1 MDELQFLNEKDME
14 YFEELE
20 EQGEAIILRLDPDQL
35 IALDLS
41 TLFNGGSDKT
51 AAAAADHAADK
62 TADNTV
68 GNTVDN
74 GADRAMDLESLK
86 KWLTEH
92 GAELKEKAK
101 ENKAAAQE
109 NRQIEAT
116 LNGEPYE
123 EAEPDHTVGVHAI
136 PNNRNRAKQTLVAR
150 LQEVRLDEE
159 QSEIIN
165 EAILAGL
172 DEKQL
177 LIMLMDGMTAKKM
190 RKMYEIF
197 LSLKE
202 EQ

>member
-41 TLFNGGSDKT
+41 TLFDRNSDKT
-51 AAAAADHAADK
+51 ADAATNHAADK
-62 TADNTV
+62 TADNTAD
-68 GNTVDN
+68 NTVNN

-92 GAELKEKAK
+92 GTELKEKVK
-101 ENKAAAQE
+101 ENKAVAQE
-109 NRQIEAT
+109 NQQIEAT
-116 LNGEPYE
+116 LNGEAYE
-123 EAEPDHTVGVHAI
+123 DDEPEQTAGIFAI
-136 PNNRNRAKQTLVAR
+136 TDNHNRAKQTLVSR
-150 LQEVRLDEE
+150 LQEVRLNEE
-159 QSEIIN
+159 QSDIIN

-177 LIMLMDGMTAKKM
+177 LVMLMDGMTADKM

-197 LSLKE
+197 VSMRDS
-202 EQ
+202 

>member
-35 IALDLS
+35 IALDIS
-41 TLFNGGSDKT
+41 TLFDRGSDKT
-51 AAAAADHAADK
+51 AGDAADHASNDAVNHDADHE
-62 TADNTV
+62 TDH
-68 GNTVDN
+68 
-74 GADRAMDLESLK
+74 AMDLDSLK

-92 GAELKEKAK
+92 GAELKEKVK
-101 ENKAAAQE
+101 ENKAVAQE
-109 NRQIEAT
+109 NQHIEAA
-116 LNGEPYE
+116 LNGESYE
-123 EAEPDHTVGVHAI
+123 EAEPEQTAGMYAI
-136 PNNRNRAKQTLVAR
+136 PENQNTAKQTLVAR

-159 QSEIIN
+159 QSDIIN

-177 LIMLMDGMTAKKM
+177 LAMLMDGMTAEKM
-190 RKMYEIF
+190 RKMYDIF
-197 LSLKE
+197 LSLRA